1 MGATGRSMKVRKQ
14 KVGTDPWCHSRSNVI
29 CACSVPRPAVWY
41 TTVWGKKKILEDKI
55 LWSYQKLKEKE
66 LVFKNQNQVVQCFD

>member
-1 MGATGRSMKVRKQ
+1 MQ
-14 KVGTDPWCHSRSNVI
+14 
-29 CACSVPRPAVWY
+29 CAKASSAVYYSV
-41 TTVWGKKKILEDKI
+41 GKKKVLEDKI